1 MFIYSEKMFKEFPYY
16 DRCKPIFDSS
26 SPADSF
32 AVQQDIAPAEHVDN
46 PHKSNQ
52 NELTI
57 LKPEPTHMINNNSPP
72 SRSDIPHPSPLRAPQ
87 QHQHEEE
94 GYQTMSTDNKRFVGT
109 NAPESSYKKR
119 RQNQQTLARPLAVY
133 QPPPPSLQSM
143 NGHHI
148 TR

>member
-1 MFIYSEKMFKEFPYY
+1 LFIYLEKMFKEFPYY

-26 SPADSF
+26 SLSDSP
-32 AVQQDIAPAEHVDN
+32 AVQQDIAPAEHADN
-46 PHKSNQ
+46 PLKSSQ
-52 NELTI
+52 NELNI
-57 LKPEPTHMINNNSPP
+57 LKPEPTHMINNSSPP

-94 GYQTMSTDNKRFVGT
+94 YQALSTDNKRFVGT

-133 QPPPPSLQSM
+133 QPPPSLQPM